1 MEPTIRQLEYLV
13 ALADARHFGRAAES
27 CQVSQPTLSVQI
39 GQLERGMGLEL
50 FERTSKGVRLT
61 IAGRTAIERAR
72 EVLRSVEEF
81 QRAIRA
87 HAEHFTGPFLLG
99 AIPTIAPYL
108 FPHWVPRLRC
118 RYPDLVPR
126 LREEK
131 TADLVAKLNA
141 GTLDLAILA
150 YEAEIGDVAT
160 APIGW
165 DPFLFLGSPDHP
177 LSSRK
182 RLKEED
188 IAEET
193 LLYLDDGHCFRDQA
207 RSICRGRGR
216 EPDFSASSLGTLIE
230 MVAAGAGAT
239 LIPAMAL
246 ASVAD
251 RPLAAVPFVKTGPGR
266 TVALAWRK
274 NSPDAAR
281 FLEIAE
287 LFQQHRPP
295 GLLPVTE
302 VDSPHCG
309 LPRNPLQ

>member
-13 ALADARHFGRAAES
+13 ALADSLHFGRAAEA
-27 CQVSQPTLSVQI
+27 CQVSQPTLSVQVA
-39 GQLERGMGLEL
+39 QLERGFGTEL

-61 IAGRTAIERAR
+61 IAGRTAIDRAR

-81 QRAIRA
+81 QKAIRS
-87 HAEHFTGPFLLG
+87 HAENFSGPFHLG

-108 FPHWVPRLRC
+108 LPHWVPRLRGQ
-118 RYPDLVPR
+118 YPELVPR

-141 GTLDLAILA
+141 GNLDLAILA

-165 DPFLFLGSPDHP
+165 DPFYFLGPPDHP
-177 LSSRK
+177 LSGRK

-188 IAEET
+188 LADEM

-207 RSICRGRGR
+207 RSICRGPGL
-216 EPDFSASSLGTLIE
+216 EPDFTASSLGTLIE

-246 ASVAD
+246 PSIAD
-251 RPLAAVPFVKTGPGR
+251 RPLAAVPFVRSGPGR
-266 TVALAWRK
+266 TVTLAWRK
-274 NSPDAAR
+274 SSPDAAR

-287 LFQQHRPP
+287 LFSKNRPA
-295 GLLPVTE
+295 GLLAVTE

-309 LPRNPLQ
+309 VRGA